1 MTHESSNDSPRHE
14 PGISPR
20 RAARAAR
27 EDAERQRAGAQAPA
41 AGDSSAGPDTAAAT
55 APGGDPAGDPAGEPL
70 PERHGTA
77 HHHAAP
83 ASGHQAPADTV
94 TALQENNLELPAATA
109 ASEEAARAAAAAQVL
124 AEERARTAAA
134 ERTKAL
140 DAAQRARTQSAQRAR
155 KEAIEAQ
162 RAAAE
167 RVRQTLRANAAPLRD
182 RSAAARSAI
191 TPDSSHVAP
200 PTGKPI
206 VPALGAAAAGPFD
219 QDASQHRTG
228 ATEAAVDPV
237 ATQAQALSAP
247 GAQGPPAHPAIP
259 PRVQKQETREARR
272 DQADAAGPAYP
283 APDPERLQVPGDYSA
298 GVETQQA
305 VHEDPHTY
313 PEASAPAHGVEI
325 DGTDQHV
332 IDPHHVGYQDAD
344 HYDAGHQ
351 DVGYPE
357 AGHLPAAHYDGTGGY
372 PVEPDESLERENLF
386 LTTIAADPKA
396 RKTRRRRRN
405 WVVLVVL
412 LGFCAVIFGV
422 VLFLQGLME
431 RLNPQDFPAPGGAAV
446 SFEVK
451 SGWGPKQIGRELE
464 NRDIVAS
471 DKLFLEAIQLVDAEN
486 REIHPGTYDLR
497 QEMPALDAATI
508 LIGEPAA
515 KVSYVAIKQ
524 NTRLSGVLEEISK
537 STGLKLEDLQALSE
551 DPKAFGIKSGASNL
565 EGYLHPGEYR
575 FPLDADAKT
584 VLKAMVDAT
593 AKTLKANGITDPEQ
607 QYHVLKVASILQ
619 AEARKDDYAT
629 VAGALENRLHPN
641 NTETNGLLQVDS
653 AVIYGLDRYTLQ
665 ISGAEKVDA
674 GNPYNTY
681 EHKGLPPTPI
691 GSPGDPAIKAAA
703 NPTPNDYYY
712 WVTVNTNTGETKFA
726 RTYAEHR
733 VYQNEFRSWCA
744 ANTDV
749 CK

>member
-14 PGISPR
+14 PGTSPR

-27 EDAERQRAGAQAPA
+27 ENAERERATAQAPGT
-41 AGDSSAGPDTAAAT
+41 GDPSPDPAAAT
-55 APGGDPAGDPAGEPL
+55 ATGSNPAGEAL

-83 ASGHQAPADTV
+83 ASGHRAPDDATP
-94 TALQENNLELPAATA
+94 TEHSLELPAATA
-109 ASEEAARAAAAAQVL
+109 AGEEAARAAAAAQVL

-134 ERTKAL
+134 ERATAL
-140 DAAQRARTQSAQRAR
+140 DAAQKARTQSAQRAR

-182 RSAAARSAI
+182 RSAAARSAM
-191 TPDSSHVAP
+191 TPDSSHAAP
-200 PTGKPI
+200 STGQPV
-206 VPALGAAAAGPFD
+206 VPAAAPFD
-219 QDASQHRTG
+219 QDASRHRTG
-228 ATEAAVDPV
+228 ATPGAADPA
-237 ATQAQALSAP
+237 ATQAQALSTP
-247 GAQGPPAHPAIP
+247 GAQGPPAHPAVP
-259 PRVQKQETREARR
+259 PTLPPAVQKQQTRETRPDLA
-272 DQADAAGPAYP
+272 AAAGSAYP
-283 APDPERLQVPGDYSA
+283 APDPEHLQFPDAHGA
-298 GVETQQA
+298 GVHARPEA
-305 VHEDPHTY
+305 HEDPGAH
-313 PEASAPAHGVEI
+313 PEAYAAGPGMENA
-325 DGTDQHV
+325 DTDQHA
-332 IDPHHVGYQDAD
+332 IDPHQAGYQDAG
-344 HYDAGHQ
+344 HYDAGHPDLGQ
-351 DVGYPE
+351 PE
-357 AGHLPAAHYDGTGGY
+357 AGFLAAGPYDGTTAY
-372 PVEPDESLERENLF
+372 PATADESLERENLF
-386 LTTIAADPKA
+386 LTTMEADPKA

-405 WVVLVVL
+405 WIVLVVL

-431 RLNPQDFPAPGGAAV
+431 RLNPADYPAPGGAAV
-446 SFEVK
+446 SFDVK
-451 SGWGPKQIGRELE
+451 PGWGPKQIGRELE

-471 DKLFLEAIQLVDAEN
+471 DKLFLEAIQLVDTEN

-497 QEMPALDAATI
+497 QQMPSLDAATI

-524 NTRLSGVLEEISK
+524 NTRLTGVLEEIST

-551 DPKAFGIKSGASNL
+551 DPQAFGIKSGASNL

-593 AKTLKANGITDPEQ
+593 AKTLKANGVTDPKQ

-619 AEARKDDYAT
+619 AEARQNDYAT

-681 EHKGLPPTPI
+681 VHKGLPPTPI